1 MRVDVAAA
9 SVDRR
14 EMEEDL
20 GSFEGRRDVLDAAVL
35 QVELMEL
42 VAARHALEV
51 LQPAAAQ
58 IVNHRDVRA
67 ASHERFDQ
75 MAPDETRATGH
86 GDPAAF
92 PCFSVQHPGI

>member
-1 MRVDVAAA
+1 
-9 SVDRR
+9 
-14 EMEEDL
+14 MEQHL

-58 IVNHRDVRA
+58 IVNHRYVRA
-67 ASHERFDQ
+67 ASDERFDQ

-86 GDPAAF
+86 GDPTAS